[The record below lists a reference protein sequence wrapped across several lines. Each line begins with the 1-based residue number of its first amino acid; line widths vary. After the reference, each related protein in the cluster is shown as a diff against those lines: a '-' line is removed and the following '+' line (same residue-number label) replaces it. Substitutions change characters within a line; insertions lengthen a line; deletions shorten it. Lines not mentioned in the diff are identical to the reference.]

1 MNSYAMLMQTVP
13 TLTAHT
19 TASANLDLLEMIPV
33 VQVGALLE
41 TFRFEDEYLFRVF
54 LNIYNPGQL
63 HGSFCLQKRLHSY
76 FNVLKEYKPSPEHKM
91 IKLLTVNTCS
101 RHNGILA

>member
-13 TLTAHT
+13 TLMAHT
-19 TASANLDLLEMIPV
+19 TASAHLDLLEMVPV
-33 VQVGALLE
+33 VQVGVLLA
-41 TFRFEDEYLFRVF
+41 TFRFEDEINSSILE
-54 LNIYNPGQL
+54 LYNPGQC
-63 HGSFCLQKRLHSY
+63 HGSFCPQKRWHSY
-76 FNVLKEYKPSPEHKM
+76 FNLLKEYKPSPERKM